1 MTFVP
6 DGRYF
11 EGHFDNAPVLPGVIE
26 IVMAVKACADRGLET
41 GQLAGLRDVRF
52 SRPLGPGD
60 AIDVLLD
67 HGRDPH
73 SIRFEIRAAGQS
85 AASGVLLFAAHDDGD
100 Q

>member
-1 MTFVP
+1 VTIVP

-11 EGHFDNAPVLPGVIE
+11 EGHFDNAPVLPGVVQIA
-26 IVMAVKACADRGLET
+26 MAVKACADRGLAT
-41 GQLAGLRDVRF
+41 RPLTGLRDIRF

-60 AIDVLLD
+60 AIDVVLD
-67 HGRDPH
+67 NGRDPH

-85 AASGVLLFAAHDDGD
+85 AASGVLLFAAHDDGN